1 MRIDLNEVMDAEL
14 NSSSLA
20 KKFKMY
26 FNKLVVS
33 CRCYGLCPPCEA
45 QRLTLCFTEEE
56 TICLGASFKLSVD
69 DFRELKQRSF

>member
-20 KKFKMY
+20 KKFRIY
-26 FNKLVVS
+26 FNKLIVS

-45 QRLTLCFTEEE
+45 QRLRLCFIEE
-56 TICLGASFKLSVD
+56 
-69 DFRELKQRSF
+69 